1 MSPYLTGL
9 GTGLGLIV
17 AIGAQNAWVLRQGLR
32 REHVGVVVAVCVVG
46 DVGLIAAGTVGIGV
60 ISSLPWVLRV
70 LRWGGVV
77 YLLAFALR
85 SFRSALRP
93 RALEGEGSA
102 GPGRGA
108 VALTTLGLT
117 FLNPHV
123 YLDTVV
129 MLGGVVNQFG
139 DSRWAAAAGAMT
151 GSLLWFTSL
160 GLGARTLS
168 GPLARPR
175 TWQVVD
181 VLVGLV
187 MVGVA
192 IGLARGA

>member
-1 MSPYLTGL
+1 
-9 GTGLGLIV
+9 
-17 AIGAQNAWVLRQGLR
+17 
-32 REHVGVVVAVCVVG
+32 
-46 DVGLIAAGTVGIGV
+46 
-60 ISSLPWVLRV
+60 
-70 LRWGGVV
+70 
-77 YLLAFALR
+77 
-85 SFRSALRP
+85 
-93 RALEGEGSA
+93 
-102 GPGRGA
+102 
-108 VALTTLGLT
+108 
-117 FLNPHV
+117 
-123 YLDTVV
+123 

-139 DSRWAAAAGAMT
+139 DSRWVAAAGAMT
-151 GSLLWFTSL
+151 GSVLWFTSL

>member
-1 MSPYLTGL
+1 
-9 GTGLGLIV
+9 
-17 AIGAQNAWVLRQGLR
+17 
-32 REHVGVVVAVCVVG
+32 
-46 DVGLIAAGTVGIGV
+46 
-60 ISSLPWVLRV
+60 
-70 LRWGGVV
+70 
-77 YLLAFALR
+77 
-85 SFRSALRP
+85 
-93 RALEGEGSA
+93 
-102 GPGRGA
+102 
-108 VALTTLGLT
+108 
-117 FLNPHV
+117 
-123 YLDTVV
+123 
-129 MLGGVVNQFG
+129 
-139 DSRWAAAAGAMT
+139 MT

>member
-1 MSPYLTGL
+1 M
-9 GTGLGLIV
+9 
-17 AIGAQNAWVLRQGLR
+17 
-32 REHVGVVVAVCVVG
+32 
-46 DVGLIAAGTVGIGV
+46 
-60 ISSLPWVLRV
+60 
-70 LRWGGVV
+70 
-77 YLLAFALR
+77 
-85 SFRSALRP
+85 
-93 RALEGEGSA
+93 
-102 GPGRGA
+102 
-108 VALTTLGLT
+108 ALTTLGLT

-139 DSRWAAAAGAMT
+139 DSRWVAAAGAMT
-151 GSLLWFTSL
+151 GSVLWFTSL